1 MKKKILYSNEYD
13 YKKDDYMEDTDD
25 ITLENKDISDLD
37 CLDDY
42 DDILDIEQIRDLEQD
57 SPFMDEPTDI
67 QELDKYIE
75 DIPDMSDTSSQKLTK
90 EERERYAEENMKLI
104 GFVMKSLYPSQVDYE
119 ELYDVGVTGY
129 AKALV
134 SYNKGNGAKFSTYA
148 YNCIRNEILF
158 FLRKEGKHINNNI
171 SLNSILSVDKNGN
184 NLQLEDI
191 VSDEEKDTG
200 LEDKILEDEQRTILL
215 KAIDEL
221 SEKEKKIIIYR
232 FGLDRGI
239 KKTQKEL
246 AEETNMSQANVS
258 KIQEKAIKKLKVI
271 LKKYM

>member
-1 MKKKILYSNEYD
+1 MTKRQTYVNEYD
-13 YKKDDYMEDTDD
+13 YEEKDYIEDENNLLLNSDD
-25 ITLENKDISDLD
+25 LSDLNE
-37 CLDDY
+37 LDS
-42 DDILDIEQIRDLEQD
+42 LDNI
-57 SPFMDEPTDI
+57 PFIDEFDVVK
-67 QELDKYIE
+67 ELDKYT
-75 DIPDMSDTSSQKLTK
+75 DDSAPNSNQKLTK
-90 EERERYAEENMKLI
+90 EERERYAEENLKLI

-158 FLRKEGKHINNNI
+158 FLRKESKHINNNI

-200 LEDKILEDEQRTILL
+200 LEDRILEDEQRAILL

-221 SEKEKKIIIYR
+221 NEKEKKIIIYR
-232 FGLDRGI
+232 YGLDRGI

-246 AEETNMSQANVS
+246 AEEINMSQANVS

>member
-1 MKKKILYSNEYD
+1 
-13 YKKDDYMEDTDD
+13 
-25 ITLENKDISDLD
+25 
-37 CLDDY
+37 
-42 DDILDIEQIRDLEQD
+42 
-57 SPFMDEPTDI
+57 
-67 QELDKYIE
+67 
-75 DIPDMSDTSSQKLTK
+75 
-90 EERERYAEENMKLI
+90 
-104 GFVMKSLYPSQVDYE
+104 MKSLYPSQVDYE
-119 ELYDVGVTGY
+119 ELYDVGITGY

>member
-1 MKKKILYSNEYD
+1 MKKKTMYSNEYD
-13 YKKDDYMEDTDD
+13 YKKDDY
-25 ITLENKDISDLD
+25 
-37 CLDDY
+37 
-42 DDILDIEQIRDLEQD
+42 DDILDMEKLRDLEEA
-57 SPFMDEPTDI
+57 SSFMDEPTAI
-67 QELDKYIE
+67 QELDEYIE
-75 DIPDMSDTSSQKLTK
+75 DMPNMSSQKLTK

-104 GFVMKSLYPSQVDYE
+104 GFVIKSLYPSQVDYE

-158 FLRKEGKHINNNI
+158 FLRKEGKHNNNI

-191 VSDEEKDTG
+191 LSDEEEDTR
-200 LEDKILEDEQRTILL
+200 LEDKILKDEQRAILL

>member
-1 MKKKILYSNEYD
+1 MTKRQTYLNEYD
-13 YKKDDYMEDTDD
+13 YEEKDYTED
-25 ITLENKDISDLD
+25 ENNLLLNSNNLSDLNE
-37 CLDDY
+37 LDS
-42 DDILDIEQIRDLEQD
+42 LDNI
-57 SPFMDEPTDI
+57 PFIDEFDVVK
-67 QELDKYIE
+67 ELDKYT
-75 DIPDMSDTSSQKLTK
+75 DDSAPTSNQKLTK
-90 EERERYAEENMKLI
+90 EERERYAEENLKLI

-158 FLRKEGKHINNNI
+158 FLRKESKHINNNI
-171 SLNSILSVDKNGN
+171 SLNNILYVDKNGN

-200 LEDKILEDEQRTILL
+200 LEDKILEDEQRAILL

-221 SEKEKKIIIYR
+221 NEKEKKIIIYR
-232 FGLDRGI
+232 YGLDRGI

-246 AEETNMSQANVS
+246 AEEINMSQANVS

>member
-1 MKKKILYSNEYD
+1 MVKKQMYLNEYD
-13 YKKDDYMEDTDD
+13 YVKEDYVDDTENVLLDSNSMSDLEDLELLENMPFIDEMDDIQKSNNYTDD
-25 ITLENKDISDLD
+25 ST
-37 CLDDY
+37 
-42 DDILDIEQIRDLEQD
+42 
-57 SPFMDEPTDI
+57 PT
-67 QELDKYIE
+67 
-75 DIPDMSDTSSQKLTK
+75 SNQKLTK

-104 GFVMKSLYPSQVDYE
+104 GYVMKSLYPSQVDYE

-134 SYNKGNGAKFSTYA
+134 SYNKSNGAKFSTYA

-171 SLNSILSVDKNGN
+171 SLNNILFVDKNGN

-191 VSDEEKDTG
+191 VSDDEKDTG
-200 LEDKILEDEQRTILL
+200 LEEQILKDEERNILL
-215 KAIDEL
+215 KAINEL
-221 SEKEKKIIIYR
+221 SDKERIIIIYR
-232 FGLDRGI
+232 YGLDRGI
-239 KKTQKEL
+239 KKTQKQL
-246 AEETNMSQANVS
+246 AEEINMSQANVS